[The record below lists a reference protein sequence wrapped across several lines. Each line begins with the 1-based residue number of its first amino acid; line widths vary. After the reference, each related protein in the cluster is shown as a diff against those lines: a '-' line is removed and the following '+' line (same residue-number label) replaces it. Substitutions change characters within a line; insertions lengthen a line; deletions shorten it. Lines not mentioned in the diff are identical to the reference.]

1 MRKIIH
7 CIKLTAVLFG
17 AAALALV
24 LLVMP
29 KRLAFADGGE
39 YAFFLGDSSKNC
51 KIVTAT
57 EQTAPII
64 RLSLGEL
71 SGESASYPADFDWEE
86 YLKEVNGEVLFCETL
101 DDSVNYYCRADLP
114 YSTTLYGQTVNL
126 HICVKETGVRLG
138 TPIIFGGY

>member
-1 MRKIIH
+1 MRKIIY
-7 CIKLTAVLFG
+7 CIKLIAVLFG
-17 AAALALV
+17 AALLALALIA
-24 LLVMP
+24 LP

-39 YAFFLGDSSKNC
+39 YAFFVGDSSKSC
-51 KIVTAT
+51 KVVTAS
-57 EQTAPII
+57 EQSAPIV

-71 SGESASYPADFDWEE
+71 SGESASYPATFDWRE
-86 YLKEVNGEVLFCETL
+86 YLKEVHGEVLFCETL
-101 DDSVNYYCRADLP
+101 EDSVNYYCRADLP